1 MDKNTEILHYAEW
14 QCGANVLKFVKPLIM
29 GILNLTPDSF
39 FDGGKYTTVESV
51 LKRTAQML
59 AEGADIIDLGAV
71 STRPG
76 AEDIDEETELERLIP
91 MLKILVKVFPE
102 TVFSVDTYRSAVVKA
117 VYNEGA
123 GIINDISAGSM
134 DAKMF
139 DAVAETGLPY
149 ILMHMQ
155 GTPQIMQQ
163 NPYYDDVVDDVKS
176 FFEEKIKTLS
186 EKGIRQI
193 ALDPGFGFGKA
204 LEHNYILLNN
214 LKVFSRIG
222 FPVLA
227 GISHKSMVWKIVGKE
242 KSSTLAGTI
251 ALNTIALQN
260 GALILRVHDVKEA
273 ADVVKLF
280 EQLHNS

>member
-76 AEDIDEETELERLIP
+76 ADDIDEETELERLIP
-91 MLKILVKVFPE
+91 ILKILVKVFPD
-102 TVFSVDTYRSAVVKA
+102 TVFSVDTYRSAVVKV

-155 GTPQIMQQ
+155 GTPQIMQK
-163 NPYYDDVVDDVKS
+163 NPYYDDVVDDVKL
-176 FFEEKIKTLS
+176 FFEEKIATLT

-193 ALDPGFGFGKA
+193 AVDPGFGFGKT
-204 LEHNYILLNN
+204 LEHNYLL
-214 LKVFSRIG
+214 LKELKTFTKTG

-227 GISHKSMVWKIVGKE
+227 GLSHKSMIWKVVGKD
-242 KSSTLAGTI
+242 KSSTLTGTT

-260 GALILRVHDVKEA
+260 GASILRVHDVKEA
-273 ADVVKLF
+273 AEIVMLF
-280 EQLHNS
+280 EQLQKS

>member
-76 AEDIDEETELERLIP
+76 ADNIDEETELERLIP
-91 MLKILVKVFPE
+91 ILKILVKVFPE

-155 GTPQIMQQ
+155 GTPQIMQK
-163 NPYYDDVVDDVKS
+163 NPYYDDVVDDVKL
-176 FFEEKIKTLS
+176 FFEEKIATLT

-193 ALDPGFGFGKA
+193 AVDPGFGFGKT
-204 LEHNYILLNN
+204 LEHNYLL
-214 LKVFSRIG
+214 LKELKTFTKTG

-227 GISHKSMVWKIVGKE
+227 GLSHKSMIWKVVGKD
-242 KSSTLAGTI
+242 KSSTLTGTT

-260 GALILRVHDVKEA
+260 GASILRVHDVKEA
-273 ADVVKLF
+273 AEIVMLF
-280 EQLHNS
+280 EQLQKS